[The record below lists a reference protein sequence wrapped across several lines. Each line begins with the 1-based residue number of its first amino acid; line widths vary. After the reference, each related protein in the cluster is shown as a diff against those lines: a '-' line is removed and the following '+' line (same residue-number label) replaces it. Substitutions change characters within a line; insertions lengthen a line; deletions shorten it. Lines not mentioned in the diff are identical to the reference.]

1 MSIDHGRRRILAAL
15 SASLGLAAAGLPL
28 RSRAAP
34 GRVVVV
40 GGGFGGAAAAR
51 ALKQLSPDLDVV
63 LIEPAAVFRTCPFSN
78 LYLGGLRSFG
88 SLGHHYGHL
97 QRRHGVR
104 VVRSMARAVD
114 AEQRQVRLADGTRL
128 GYDRLILSPGIDLR
142 WDALEGYDQAAAERL
157 PHAWKAGAQSR
168 LLRRQIRAM
177 DDGGLFLM
185 VIPDNPYRCP
195 PGPYERAAMVAHYF
209 RQHKP
214 RSKVLL
220 LDAKDAFSKQAL
232 FEQGWRQVY
241 GDMIEWVGFSGD
253 GEVVRVDAGER
264 SVETA
269 FGQRHQAAVIN
280 VIPPQQ
286 AGYIAR
292 QAGVTDRSGW
302 APVKAGTF
310 ESSLVP
316 NVYVIGDAAVAAPM
330 PKSAF
335 CAHSQA
341 GVTAAA
347 VLASLADRPPPEPVW
362 LNTCFSLID
371 ADYAISISGHYRLV
385 DGEIRELAGG
395 VSPLV
400 ATTEFRGCEAE
411 HARNWY
417 AAMTQS
423 IWGA

>member
-1 MSIDHGRRRILAAL
+1 MTVDHRRRRLLAGL
-15 SASLGLAAAGLPL
+15 GASLGLVAAGLPL
-28 RSRAAP
+28 GAAATT

-51 ALKQLSPDLDVV
+51 ALRELAPALDVILV
-63 LIEPAAVFRTCPFSN
+63 EPSAVYRTCPFSN

-88 SLGHHYGHL
+88 SLGHHYGQL
-97 QRRHGVR
+97 QRRHGLR

-128 GYDRLILSPGIDLR
+128 GYDRLILAPGVDMR
-142 WDALEGYDQAAAERL
+142 WDALEGYDRPAAERL
-157 PHAWKAGAQSR
+157 PHAWKAGVQSR
-168 LLRRQIRAM
+168 LLRRQLQAM

-209 RQHKP
+209 RRHKP
-214 RSKVLL
+214 RAKVLL
-220 LDAKDAFSKQAL
+220 LDAKDGFSKQAL
-232 FEQGWRQVY
+232 FEQGWREVY
-241 GDMIEWVGFSGD
+241 GERIEWVGFSGD
-253 GEVVRVDAGER
+253 GEVVRVDAAER
-264 SVETA
+264 AVETA
-269 FGQRHQAAVIN
+269 FGNRHLADVIN

-286 AGYIAR
+286 AGFIAR

-302 APVKAGTF
+302 APVKPHTF
-310 ESSLVP
+310 ESRLVP
-316 NVYVIGDAAVAAPM
+316 DVYVIGDAAVAAPM

-347 VLASLADRPPPEPVW
+347 VLASLAGREPPEPVW

-371 ADYAISISGHYRLV
+371 ADYAISISGQYRV
-385 DGEIRELAGG
+385 RDGEIQEVSGG
-395 VSPLV
+395 VSPMQ
-400 ATTEFRGCEAE
+400 ASQEFRRREAD
-411 HARNWY
+411 HARDWY
-417 AAMTQS
+417 AAMS
-423 IWGA
+423 HAIWGG

>member
-1 MSIDHGRRRILAAL
+1 MKLNRRTFLGTASAAT
-15 SASLGLAAAGLPL
+15 ASLYAPAVLGQ
-28 RSRAAP
+28 SRP
-34 GRVVVV
+34 RVVVI
-40 GGGFGGAAAAR
+40 GGGSGGGTAAR
-51 ALKQLSPDLDVV
+51 YIASDSNGAIEVT
-63 LIEPAAVFRTCPFSN
+63 LIEPSRQYYTCYFSN
-78 LYLGGLRSFG
+78 LYLGGFWEFDD
-88 SLGHHYGHL
+88 LGHDYGNMAL
-97 QRRHGVR
+97 RGVN
-104 VVRSMARAVD
+104 VVHDWATGVD
-114 AEQRQVRLADGTRL
+114 RDAKSVML
-128 GYDRLILSPGIDLR
+128 GSGGAIPYDRLVVSPGIDFV
-142 WDALEGYDQAAAERL
+142 EGSVPGWSVAAQNRM
-157 PHAWKAGAQSR
+157 PHSYKAGSQTELLKAQVENMR
-168 LLRRQIRAM
+168 E
-177 DDGGLFLM
+177 GGTYCM
-185 VIPDNPYRCP
+185 IAPPNPYRCP

-400 ATTEFRGCEAE
+400 ATTEFRGREAE